1 MTGDVNFSGKM
12 AKKLNLSD
20 IKVDG
25 LSSEDKAK
33 LDAIF
38 NTKNDGDSKDALTID
53 EIVKS
58 VANIDTDK
66 NGKLSDE
73 EMKAAWQKL
82 TNKPQGITET
92 QYISYLKAM
101 SAANEQS
108 AKEANI
114 GNGYTIQLG
123 EQLDD
128 LVERVLK
135 SQGVTEPTADQKSK
149 CRQAIID
156 NNPNSMKI
164 ENGTV
169 KWLIAGAKIYLPTD
183 TQTGVAYVKDK
194 DNKAEVEEKY
204 RKWRSG
210 EIASFIYKVGDDGKV
225 YEERNGQRTLAGGG
239 SGSGAVDE
247 DVEAVDMSKIVL
259 IGKIT
264 KEDCFDIHD
273 YDKKYDFADVKAKVE
288 KGRDILAKLNNPS
301 SIKECKQG
309 DEKYDNGQVKWYTI
323 TFDDDSEVKIHMS
336 EDGNIDGMYS
346 VDSDGNDMIGIYD
359 DGSLWI
365 EMEGSNNVVDV
376 AIRGAVKDF
385 DKVVGLVKQSSKVR
399 EAMGLPLLNIESEYK
414 ELIIDESKIESADK
428 DKIYD
433 MDKLKSKVKSATD
446 VLKKIAT
453 KEYKSINVSKDEHN
467 DEYTVT
473 VNFENGS
480 FAKVVYDKNKKL
492 KEIWIDIDGKKGA
505 DNKKHS
511 DVAFKVSGELL
522 LNADNDHTTDITIK
536 DAFKSDDLEKAISK
550 DLLDNVISS
559 WSDEK
564 KVSTIADASAYNT
577 DTVTNRVMQSDKILS
592 ELFDYKNFGETV
604 VLKNGNLDQGSDK
617 TFGSY
622 YGFML
627 KDGSRV
633 RVYTKDHKV
642 TRIDVA
648 PTKDGMFVEY
658 YNGGDIKI
666 MFGED
671 KYLDVAGAVTNFDS
685 LQKIVM
691 QQMRRAFPGI
701 PW

>member
-1 MTGDVNFSGKM
+1 MTSDVNFSGKI

-25 LSSEDKAK
+25 LSPEDKAK

-66 NGKLSDE
+66 NGKLSDK

-82 TNKPQGITET
+82 TNKSQGITET

-247 DVEAVDMSKIVL
+247 DVETVDMSKIVL
-259 IGKIT
+259 LGKIT
-264 KEDCFDIHD
+264 EDDCVDNVD
-273 YDKKYDFADVKAKVE
+273 PNKKYNLDEVKAKVE
-288 KGRDILAKLNNPS
+288 KGRDIFAKLNNPS
-301 SIKECKQG
+301 SIKECKQEE
-309 DEKYDNGQVKWYTI
+309 EKYDNGQVKWYTI

-365 EMEGSNNVVDV
+365 EMEGSNNVFDV

-399 EAMGLPLLNIESEYK
+399 EAMGLPSKDFVNFDKIADEEMPEGVSVSDFKDKVKLANQVITKLENPSEVKTVKSTDKDGGGKEMTITLKDDTVVKAEVDKDGKVTKVTVQYKNSSSSDVTYDLKSGNITAKVGEEDVTTTAVINESGKKLIEKYIKSTKASDGTSTVQSSASAVNITETNSVNPLHPNNYIKYSENKALADARIERATMIIDKLQDEDNIESVGK
-414 ELIIDESKIESADK
+414 LT
-428 DKIYD
+428 YD
-433 MDKLKSKVKSATD
+433 T
-446 VLKKIAT
+446 
-453 KEYKSINVSKDEHN
+453 E
-467 DEYTVT
+467 
-473 VNFENGS
+473 
-480 FAKVVYDKNKKL
+480 
-492 KEIWIDIDGKKGA
+492 
-505 DNKKHS
+505 
-511 DVAFKVSGELL
+511 
-522 LNADNDHTTDITIK
+522 
-536 DAFKSDDLEKAISK
+536 
-550 DLLDNVISS
+550 
-559 WSDEK
+559 
-564 KVSTIADASAYNT
+564 
-577 DTVTNRVMQSDKILS
+577 R
-592 ELFDYKNFGETV
+592 
-604 VLKNGNLDQGSDK
+604 
-617 TFGSY
+617 
-622 YGFML
+622 
-627 KDGSRV
+627 
-633 RVYTKDHKV
+633 
-642 TRIDVA
+642 
-648 PTKDGMFVEY
+648 
-658 YNGGDIKI
+658 
-666 MFGED
+666 
-671 KYLDVAGAVTNFDS
+671 
-685 LQKIVM
+685 
-691 QQMRRAFPGI
+691 
-701 PW
+701 

>member
-1 MTGDVNFSGKM
+1 MTSDVNFSGKI

-25 LSSEDKAK
+25 LSPEDKAK

-82 TNKPQGITET
+82 TNKSQGITET

-149 CRQAIID
+149 CRQVIID

-247 DVEAVDMSKIVL
+247 DVETVDMSKIVL
-259 IGKIT
+259 LGKIT
-264 KEDCFDIHD
+264 EDDCVDNVD
-273 YDKKYDFADVKAKVE
+273 PNKKYNLDEVKAKVE
-288 KGRDILAKLNNPS
+288 KGRDIFAKLNNPS
-301 SIKECKQG
+301 SIKECKQEE
-309 DEKYDNGQVKWYTI
+309 EKYDNGQVKWYTI

-365 EMEGSNNVVDV
+365 EMEGSNNVFDV